1 MSQYPKS
8 YNNLTDPE
16 KLSLISKLYTEEN
29 KSFADIA
36 SLLETYPN
44 KIRRDAIS
52 LGIPIRN
59 KSEAQKNALS
69 SGKHKHPTKGH
80 SRDNETKS
88 KIGLGVMKSWEN
100 LTTQE
105 LEERKEK
112 SKEQWDSL
120 DQNAKQNLIKKA
132 NDAVRVASKLGS
144 KLEKF
149 ILNKL
154 ISDGYKV
161 DFHKEQTLSNT
172 KLQID
177 LFLPKI
183 NTAIEIDGPSHF
195 LPVWGDDALTRNKRY
210 DNKKQGLILG
220 KGYVLIRIKQTKDFS
235 NTRALLIYNELVKIL
250 QSIESNF
257 PEPDDRNYT
266 IEDTNG

>member
-1 MSQYPKS
+1 MRKS
-8 YNNLTDPE
+8 NSVYDSLPSKE
-16 KLSLISKLYTEEN
+16 KEAIIRKMYVNEK

-36 SLLETYPN
+36 SEYNTYAN
-44 KIRRDAIS
+44 RIRRDAVS
-52 LGIPIRN
+52 FKIPIRN
-59 KSEAQKNALS
+59 RSEAQANALQ
-69 SGKHKHPTKGH
+69 SGKHKHPTKGQER
-80 SRDNETKS
+80 SEEIKN
-88 KIGLGVMKSWEN
+88 KIGLGVLKSWEN
-100 LTTQE
+100 LDDKTVA
-105 LEERKEK
+105 ERKQK
-112 SKEQWDSL
+112 SLEVWNRL
-120 DQNAKQNLIKKA
+120 DENSKKNLVKKA
-132 NDAVRVASKLGS
+132 NDAVRVASKTGS

-149 ILNKL
+149 LLEELVKH
-154 ISDGYKV
+154 GYKV

-195 LPVWGDDALTRNKRY
+195 LPVWGEDALTKNQKY

-235 NTRALLIYNELVKIL
+235 KTRAYLIYSELSQLINNITNK
-250 QSIESNF
+250 F
-257 PEPDDRNYT
+257 PEPDNRTFT